1 MTQGTMDLTEA
12 GAALV
17 EAQERQDAIELD
29 ESQRLEPR
37 VPVFTD
43 EVQVSST
50 PRPAGI
56 MAKAVCL
63 LVELRRL
70 GNSRRTPS
78 GSVVT
83 DADRDMFRVN
93 KSLLDSPELKKIAQ
107 LDGEM
112 RRYVA
117 SRCLPSMFKTGVYLL
132 PNGLIEEVDAR
143 IEKFAVERAELVED
157 FCKVYDA
164 QKSAAADKLKS
175 MYNPADY
182 AASAEEVRAAFS
194 VRTQYVAFDTPGT
207 LRDIK
212 RAIFEREAG
221 KAAAQWTE
229 ALAECRQ
236 VLRAELASLID
247 HALDRLTP
255 GADGKPRVFRDSLIK
270 NLDEFFSTF
279 NARNSIGEDA
289 DLDALVAQ
297 ARTILGGVSPD
308 ELRKSDAARS
318 DVLSRLA
325 QVKGQLDTMI
335 VEKPSRGFMVEA
347 E

>member
-12 GAALV
+12 GAALID
-17 EAQERQDAIELD
+17 AQQRQDDAE
-29 ESQRLEPR
+29 RPTMTGFEPGM
-37 VPVFTD
+37 VVKYEPK
-43 EVQVSST
+43 
-50 PRPAGI
+50 PAGI
-56 MAKAVCL
+56 MSKAVCL

-107 LDGEM
+107 LDGEL

-143 IEKFAVERAELVED
+143 IETFAIERAALVED
-157 FCKVYDA
+157 FAAVYES
-164 QKSAAADKLKS
+164 QKAAAADKLKS
-175 MYNPADY
+175 MYNPLDY
-182 AASAEEVRAAFS
+182 AATAEEVRAAFS

-212 RAIFEREAG
+212 RAIFEREAS

-229 ALAECRQ
+229 ALSECRQ

-270 NLDEFFSTF
+270 NLDEFFGTF

-308 ELRKSDAARS
+308 ELRKSEAARS

-335 VEKPSRGFMVEA
+335 IEKPSRGFMVEA